1 MPMTTDAL
9 TVTGE
14 TRLLGAILPG
24 PLRSQ
29 LRQENL
35 APYVIPLTM
44 WRVWDGAMG
53 VLPGTPAGDD
63 LGLVGG
69 AFGVASPTLQTK
81 DEDSNGTP
89 TASYARTV
97 ERIPIEYVDAQTVT
111 LRIHA
116 GMITN
121 IADQSATV
129 DAVVHRADKE
139 SGISADLCTTAA
151 QDCNSLTMADFDFT
165 ITEATLVS
173 GDILDIRVALTLD
186 DNATGAVVSG
196 IIGYV
201 ALLCDVKG

>member
-1 MPMTTDAL
+1 MGMTTDTL

-14 TRLLGAILPG
+14 TRLLGDILPG
-24 PLRSQ
+24 PTRAQ

-35 APYVIPLTM
+35 APFVIPLTA

-69 AFGVASPTLQTK
+69 TFGTASPTLQTK
-81 DEDSNGTP
+81 DEKANATP

-97 ERIPIEYVDAQTVT
+97 ERIPIEYVAAQTVT

-116 GMITN
+116 GMITS

-129 DAVVHRADKE
+129 DAVVYEADKE

-165 ITEATLVS
+165 ITPAALVA
-173 GDILDIRVALTLD
+173 GDILDIRIALTLD
-186 DNATGAVVSG
+186 DDATGTVVSG